1 MENNSAA
8 SIVKDLGLVIIR
20 SRDIFNVSVTL
31 LKLMKKYKASR
42 EGRYPDEDTPSS
54 SRTVAS
60 RTSNMKKRSLRL
72 TTATNA
78 HNKRHLAIKYPMAKP
93 CSSMAEFSFTAALVE
108 HLYHVWKNQLKARKP
123 SKILPDTSTSS
134 SLLVRPMQLNPLS
147 LTLRILRCAFFWT
160 ILQLCVTQTT
170 VVLPSPILSLQWAKL
185 SENFTWRST
194 E

>member
-31 LKLMKKYKASR
+31 LKLMKEYKASR
-42 EGRYPDEDTPSS
+42 EGSYPDEDTPSS

-78 HNKRHLAIKYPMAKP
+78 HNKRHLAP
-93 CSSMAEFSFTAALVE
+93 
-108 HLYHVWKNQLKARKP
+108 R
-123 SKILPDTSTSS
+123 
-134 SLLVRPMQLNPLS
+134 
-147 LTLRILRCAFFWT
+147 
-160 ILQLCVTQTT
+160 
-170 VVLPSPILSLQWAKL
+170 
-185 SENFTWRST
+185 
-194 E
+194 